1 MKAGII
7 AWTTYLEVVRRPLFW
22 SVVCV
27 AIVAI
32 YPLSFYL
39 PYNTFGEDT
48 KMVSNLG
55 LADIM
60 VAGLV
65 IALFAASVSIAEEIE
80 GKTAIT
86 LLSKPISRLD
96 FILGKFLGIMMGVGL
111 LFILVGIAFMI
122 TLFFKAGYDA
132 REVAKDIPT
141 AQERIAMIWR
151 VVPGL
156 FLMYFQVMVLCA
168 LSVAF
173 STRLPIH
180 LNITAC
186 IIIMLLGHLSNQLVQ
201 AAQTDNR
208 FRGVEFVAQVFA
220 TILPGFEYFNIG
232 PAISSD
238 AVVPATYVLWA
249 FFYCLL
255 YTGVAIFAALLMF
268 EDRDLA

>member
-1 MKAGII
+1 MKSGII
-7 AWTTYLEVVRRPLFW
+7 AWATYLDVVRRPLFW
-22 SVVCV
+22 AIVAT

-55 LADIM
+55 LANIM

-65 IALFAASVSIAEEIE
+65 VALFAASVSIAEEIE

-96 FILGKFLGIMMGVGL
+96 FILGKFFGIMLAVAL
-111 LFILVGIAFMI
+111 LFVIVGIAFMI
-122 TLFFKAGYDA
+122 TIFFKAGYDA
-132 REVAKDIPT
+132 REVAREIPT
-141 AQERIAMIWR
+141 TQARLEMIGR
-151 VVPGL
+151 VIPGL
-156 FLMYFQVMVLCA
+156 FLMYFQVMILCA

-232 PAISSD
+232 PAISSE
-238 AVVPATYVLWA
+238 AVVPASYVLWA
-249 FFYCLL
+249 FFYSLL